1 MLPVGDLVETLTR
14 GNVTEVKVILASVV
28 LALAVYQ
35 LILIAVAYGRIRPPF
50 LASRAASFAHRAS
63 GDAIAVLLVVVAVM
77 CLSYFGLEDDAG
89 VHVVAAATLL
99 AVLALKILVI
109 RRWHRLGRLLP
120 LLGTCVFVLLLVTWA
135 TSAGDLLADR

>member
-1 MLPVGDLVETLTR
+1 VGDLVETVTR

-35 LILIAVAYGRIRPPF
+35 LILIAVGYGKVRPPF

-63 GDAIAVLLVVVAVM
+63 GDVIAILMVVVGIM
-77 CLSYFGLEDDAG
+77 CLSYFELGDDAG
-89 VHVVAAATLL
+89 AHVVAASALLL
-99 AVLALKILVI
+99 ALALKILVI

-120 LLGTCVFVLLLVTWA
+120 LLGTCVFVLLVVTWA
-135 TSAGDLLADR
+135 TSAGDLLAER